1 MEHYPGKWKGW
12 GMTEEEIMEEL
23 ARMAMD
29 WALGEEPVGPR
40 RGLLPR
46 RGRSPRVD
54 DGKRWHAP

>member
-12 GMTEEEIMEEL
+12 GMTAEEIMEEL

-46 RGRSPRVD
+46 RGRSP
-54 DGKRWHAP
+54 